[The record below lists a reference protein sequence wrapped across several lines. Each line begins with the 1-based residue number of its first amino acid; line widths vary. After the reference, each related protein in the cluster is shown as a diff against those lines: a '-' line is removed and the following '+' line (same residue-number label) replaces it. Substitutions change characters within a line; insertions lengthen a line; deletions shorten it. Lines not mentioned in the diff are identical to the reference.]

1 MSTSANQ
8 SPAKKYN
15 NGVCGFVS
23 WAYNNLKG
31 IVRFATNQ
39 EAALG
44 VVEDCSVDPKQAR
57 GIVPALTLTDGADG
71 TAAITVQGVDAGGIA
86 VAKQIVVDVWFAATS
101 GVAPADLG
109 DVTASTGVILGEP
122 TTDAYI
128 RVVSDA
134 NGAIVLAFNRTTNGD
149 VFAHASI
156 APTLVIGSVAVT
168 GNV

>member
-1 MSTSANQ
+1 MSKAANQ
-8 SPAKKYN
+8 SPSQKYK
-15 NGVCGFVS
+15 NGVSGFVS
-23 WAYNNLKG
+23 WAYNNLIG

-44 VVEDCSVDPKQAR
+44 VVENCAVDPKQSR

-71 TAAITVQGVDAGGIA
+71 TAAITIQGVDAGGIA

-109 DVTASTGVILGEP
+109 EVAATTGVILGEP

-128 RVVSDA
+128 RVISDA
-134 NGAIVLAFNRTTNGD
+134 AGAIALTFTRTADGN

-168 GNV
+168 GN

>member
-1 MSTSANQ
+1 MSTASNP
-8 SPAKKYN
+8 SPAKKYK
-15 NGVCGFVS
+15 NGVSGFVS

-31 IVRFATNQ
+31 IMRFATNQ

-44 VVEDCSVDPKQAR
+44 VVEDCAVDPKQSR
-57 GIVPALTLTDGADG
+57 GIIPAFTFTDGEDG
-71 TAAITVQGVDAGGIA
+71 TATIAIQGVDAGGIA

-109 DVTASTGVILGEP
+109 EVAATTGVILGEP

-128 RVVSDA
+128 RVISDA
-134 NGAIVLAFNRTTNGD
+134 AGAIALTFTRTADGN

-168 GNV
+168 GN